1 MKVEIYIQ
9 GERLDLFEDESI
21 NVKQVTQD
29 LKDISKIFSDYSQ
42 SFNIPASKRNNRI
55 LKNWFNA
62 DIDNGFDA
70 RTRVQATITINTL
83 DFKHGKIRLDG
94 ASIENNMPTKY
105 KLTFFGNAIKIK
117 DLLGEDEL
125 SDLEWLDN
133 FNHSY
138 SGNVVKTGLTAGLDF
153 TVDGVDY
160 DQAVIYPL
168 ISYQRQWYYNSDAS
182 DDTNLD
188 ELVNIAYNN
197 NDVGIISGNLKPAIK
212 INLIIQAIQE
222 KYGIIFNSPFFDSA
236 IWNNIYV
243 NLNKETETLANGS
256 VVYEDVSGTYE
267 PSGNIIGCEYRVS
280 VTPNSGFE
288 DVPYKIRL
296 TVNGNVEYE
305 SSIWLTGTQVKA
317 SGVVDYEGEYDLQ
330 AEVITE
336 QSFEFDSN
344 TRFEVRHLDF
354 PTGLT
359 IDTVFTN
366 SYTSQSIALNTTIT
380 SELPDIKVYEF
391 ITNIFKTFN
400 LVATANGEDIYIQ
413 SLQDWYSEGQIYDV
427 TKWVD
432 LKTEEV
438 SRGKIYKDI
447 TFKFQKSDQVLW
459 DEFNQSNNQ
468 GYGDLELSLSSID
481 SLQDIDGETLEI
493 ESIFENPIFE
503 RLFDINDNSE
513 ISVQYCPYF
522 DRERKPISGNMFMFF
537 GNLTSV
543 ASNSIS
549 FINDGTEEELSGS
562 VFMPSHSYVID
573 SSSFNLNF
581 NSEINEYTSQ
591 VFQNTIYKE
600 YWDDY
605 ITDMFS
611 IKRRMYK
618 LEAIFPDYFLN
629 QLKLNDRLIIKDR
642 RYIINSISSNLTK
655 RKDTLELVNDIY
667 DAPLASDTLN
677 TSLFAKT
684 YVLYP
689 SAERAYSAKYIG
701 LDGQSIS
708 TVDLGDGAAFIT
720 VIDKDT
726 VGSVTN
732 INFELDENNTGLA
745 RSVGIQ
751 VTDGVNNPIHYVI
764 QDTIDVVNLADDYT
778 AINLLGDSTLTYNDG
793 VIQTTSGNNTGS
805 VTRPRIVFGNLTVG
819 NTYNLTISHTVNSGT
834 LNWAFYNGSSYEVN
848 GSSAFSDSFSFTVG
862 ATQPP
867 FLSYDGQN
875 NNFDITT
882 NILITE

>member
-1 MKVEIYIQ
+1 M
-9 GERLDLFEDESI
+9 FEDESI

-29 LKDISKIFSDYSQ
+29 LKDISKIYTDYSQ
-42 SFNIPASKRNNRI
+42 SFNIPASKRNNLI
-55 LKNWFNA
+55 LSNWFNA

-83 DFKHGKIRLDG
+83 DFKKGKIRLDG
-94 ASIENNMPTKY
+94 ATIENNMPVKY

-125 SDLEWLDN
+125 NDLEWLDN

-138 SGNVVKTGLTAGLDF
+138 DGDVVKTGLTEGIDF

-168 ISYQRQWYYNSDAS
+168 ISYQRQWYYNSDNA

-222 KYGIIFNSPFFDSA
+222 KYGINFNSPFFDQNT
-236 IWNNIYV
+236 WKNIYV
-243 NLNKETETLANGS
+243 NLNKTTERLTNGS
-256 VVYEDVSGTYE
+256 VVYEDVSGTYNVD
-267 PSGNIIGCEYRVS
+267 GYIIGCEYITA
-280 VTPNSGFE
+280 VTPLAGFE
-288 DVPYKIRL
+288 NVPYKIKL
-296 TVNGNVEYE
+296 TVNGSTEYE
-305 SSIWLTGTQVKA
+305 STSWLTGTKQKGTGDSVN
-317 SGVVDYEGEYDLQ
+317 YEGTYDLQ

-336 QSFEFDSN
+336 QNFEFN
-344 TRFEVRHLDF
+344 ATTEFRVRHFDF
-354 PTGLT
+354 LTGFTL
-359 IDTVFTN
+359 DTVFTN
-366 SYTSQSIALNTTIT
+366 SYTNQVISLATTIRN
-380 SELPDIKVYEF
+380 ELPDIKVYEF
-391 ITNIFKTFN
+391 LTNIFKTFN
-400 LVATANGEDIYIQ
+400 LIAKADGDDIYIQ
-413 SLQDWYSEGQIYDV
+413 SLQDWYTEGEIYDV
-427 TKWVD
+427 TKWID

-447 TFKFQKSDQVLW
+447 IFKFQESDQILW
-459 DEFNQSNNQ
+459 DEFNLSNNQ
-468 GYGDLELSLSSID
+468 GYGDLEFRLSSLD
-481 SLQDIDGETLEI
+481 NLQDIDGDTLEI

-549 FINDGTEEELSGS
+549 FINDGTEEELNGN

-581 NSEINEYTSQ
+581 NSEVNEYTSQ
-591 VFQNTIYKE
+591 VFQNTIYQE

-701 LDGQSIS
+701 IDNQTIS
-708 TVDLGDGAAFIT
+708 TVDLGDGTSFIT
-720 VIDKDT
+720 NVTKFT
-726 VGSVTN
+726 SGKVTN
-732 INFELDENNTGLA
+732 ISFELDENNTGLT
-745 RSVGIQ
+745 RTVGIQ

-805 VTRPRIVFGNLTVG
+805 EIRPRIVFGNLTVG

-834 LNWAFYNGSSYEVN
+834 LDWAFYNGISYEVN
-848 GSSAFSDSFSFTVG
+848 GSSALSDSFSFTVG

>member
-1 MKVEIYIQ
+1 M
-9 GERLDLFEDESI
+9 FEDESI

-29 LKDISKIFSDYSQ
+29 LKDISKIYTDYSQ
-42 SFNIPASKRNNRI
+42 SFNIPASKRNNLI
-55 LKNWFNA
+55 LSNWFNA

-83 DFKHGKIRLDG
+83 DFKKGKIRLDG
-94 ASIENNMPTKY
+94 ATIENNMPVKY

-125 SDLEWLDN
+125 NDLDWLDN

-138 SGNVVKTGLTAGLDF
+138 SGNIVKDGLTDGLDF
-153 TVDGVDY
+153 TVDGTLY
-160 DQAVIYPL
+160 EQAIIYPL
-168 ISYQRQWYYNSDAS
+168 ISYKRQWYYNSDNA

-222 KYGIIFNSPFFDSA
+222 KYGINFNSPFFDQNT
-236 IWNNIYV
+236 WKNIYV
-243 NLNKETETLANGS
+243 NLNKTTDRLTNGS
-256 VVYEDVSGTYE
+256 LVYEDVSGTYE
-267 PSGNIIGCEYRVS
+267 PGGNIISCEYL
-280 VTPNSGFE
+280 TTIIPLSGFE
-288 DVPYKIRL
+288 NVPYKIKL
-296 TVNGNVEYE
+296 TVNDNIVHNTTQ
-305 SSIWLTGTQVKA
+305 WLTGTNTRG
-317 SGVVDYEGEYDLQ
+317 SGNDVEYDGEYDLQ

-336 QSFEFDSN
+336 QSFEFSA
-344 TRFEVRHLDF
+344 TTEFRVRHFDF
-354 PTGLT
+354 VTGLT
-359 IDTVFTN
+359 VDTVFTN
-366 SYTSQSIALNTTIT
+366 SYTSQSIALNTIIT
-380 SELPDIKVYEF
+380 NELPDIKVYEF
-391 ITNIFKTFN
+391 LTNIFKTFN
-400 LVATANGEDIYIQ
+400 LIATADGDDIYIQ
-413 SLQDWYSEGQIYDV
+413 SLQDWYTEGEIYDV
-427 TKWVD
+427 TKWID

-447 TFKFQKSDQVLW
+447 IFKFQESDQILW
-459 DEFNQSNNQ
+459 DEFNLSNNQ
-468 GYGDLELSLSSID
+468 GYGDLEFRLSSLD
-481 SLQDIDGETLEI
+481 NLQDIDGDTLEI
-493 ESIFENPIFE
+493 ESIFENPIHE
-503 RLFDINDNSE
+503 RLIDINDNSE
-513 ISVQYCPYF
+513 INLQYCPYF

-537 GNLTSV
+537 GTQNSV

-549 FINDGTEEELSGS
+549 FINDGTEEEISGN

-573 SSSFNLNF
+573 SSSFSLNF
-581 NSEINEYTSQ
+581 NAEVNEYTSQ
-591 VFQNTIYKE
+591 VFRDTIYQE

-642 RYIINSISSNLTK
+642 RYIINSISSNLTN
-655 RKDTLELVNDIY
+655 RKDTLELINDIY

-677 TSLFAKT
+677 TSLFAKV

-689 SAERAYSAKYIG
+689 SVSRTYTSKYIG
-701 LDGQSIS
+701 IDNQTIS
-708 TVDLGDGAAFIT
+708 TVDLGDGTSFIT
-720 VIDKDT
+720 NVTKFT
-726 VGSVTN
+726 SGKVTN
-732 INFELDENNTGLA
+732 ISFELDENNTGLT
-745 RSVGIQ
+745 RTVGIQ

-805 VTRPRIVFGNLTVG
+805 VIRPRIVFGNLTVG

-834 LNWAFYNGSSYEVN
+834 LDWAFYNGSSYEVN
-848 GSSAFSDSFSFTVG
+848 GSSALSDSFSFTVG